1 MFALFFVFLAPVHRT
16 CAVTCIMFMKLS
28 TIRLILKYHFKYSK
42 VVTVAIK
49 SCRICIGH
57 LKSCKYIIWI
67 DMDNEINSYV
77 TNWNPCLDIIWLDL
91 DITLIYNKFNKTN
104 FNKFITGLRL
114 LYLFVLYIKSYV
126 AFLLK
131 NSKVYLYY

>member
-28 TIRLILKYHFKYSK
+28 SIRLILKYHFKYSK
-42 VVTVAIK
+42 VVTVAIE

-77 TNWNPCLDIIWLDL
+77 TKWNPCLDIIWLDL
-91 DITLIYNKFNKTN
+91 DITLICFLCTWHC
-104 FNKFITGLRL
+104 
-114 LYLFVLYIKSYV
+114 LYLLQINDWTWITNLLLDSDCYIYFVLYI
-126 AFLLK
+126 
-131 NSKVYLYY
+131 